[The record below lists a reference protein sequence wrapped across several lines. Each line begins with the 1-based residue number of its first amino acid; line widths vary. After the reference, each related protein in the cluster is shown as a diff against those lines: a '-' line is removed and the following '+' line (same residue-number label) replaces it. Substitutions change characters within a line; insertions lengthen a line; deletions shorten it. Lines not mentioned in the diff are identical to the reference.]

1 MVVVLD
7 ASAFLA
13 WLQAEPGAEQVDPV
27 LDGALM
33 STVNWSEVLQR
44 TLARDIPIEG
54 LRSDTEALGVQL
66 KAFDAQQAEQA
77 SHFWPLTRSRG
88 LSLGDRACL
97 ALAHQNKAVALTAD
111 KAWAELELNVK
122 VELIR

>member
-7 ASAFLA
+7 ASAFLV
-13 WLQAEPGAEQVDPV
+13 WLQAEPGAEQVDRV

-77 SHFWPLTRSRG
+77 SHFWPLD
-88 LSLGDRACL
+88 LPL
-97 ALAHQNKAVALTAD
+97 ATVSFRRD
-111 KAWAELELNVK
+111 
-122 VELIR
+122 